1 MTDKEADDLANVER
15 RRLRALV
22 DVDLV
27 AADEL
32 HAHDFQLITPG
43 GDSLSKDEYLG
54 AVASGEVDYLLWEP
68 EEIDV
73 RVHDDAGCLRYRSTI
88 KAVVGGNE
96 SAPGRFWH
104 TDFYEKRN
112 GRWEVVWS
120 QATRAAN

>member
-1 MTDKEADDLANVER
+1 MTSP
-15 RRLRALV
+15 
-22 DVDLV
+22 
-27 AADEL
+27 
-32 HAHDFQLITPG
+32 TW
-43 GDSLSKDEYLG
+43 
-54 AVASGEVDYLLWEP
+54 SGVVCGRWSTLNLLWEP

-88 KAVVGGNE
+88 KAVVAGNE